1 MIVFLFLRSFLSST
15 LTIYAPVSF
24 LFSYLY
30 VRIFR
35 QRELAAS
42 YANHCSQLHGT
53 NKYVCTSSYMEQV
66 NQVLQPI
73 RMKGLT
79 PRDKRVSHDPQRPR
93 SRCHDNIQQ
102 ANSRDHHHHMTTI
115 IIKTTGNIKSISTMS
130 SMFPYKLHEMLEYA
144 EKRGME
150 SIVSWLPDGRAF
162 KVHQPEPFM
171 KTLVPSY
178 FKQNRYK
185 SFQRQL
191 HLYGFERITE
201 GKNKGK

>member
-1 MIVFLFLRSFLSST
+1 
-15 LTIYAPVSF
+15 
-24 LFSYLY
+24 
-30 VRIFR
+30 
-35 QRELAAS
+35 
-42 YANHCSQLHGT
+42 
-53 NKYVCTSSYMEQV
+53 
-66 NQVLQPI
+66 
-73 RMKGLT
+73 
-79 PRDKRVSHDPQRPR
+79 
-93 SRCHDNIQQ
+93 
-102 ANSRDHHHHMTTI
+102 
-115 IIKTTGNIKSISTMS
+115 MS

-171 KTLVPSY
+171 KTLVPSF

-201 GKNKGK
+201 GRNKGKEFP